1 MRMEMEGKEPLIVL
15 FGVPVLTAGIV
26 LASMYFGRLQVPQA
40 IQVSAPVSL
49 SPNLNADL
57 RVPANGF
64 RVEVPPAQIHEV
76 VKEVVRVPDVS
87 VVNQVPQA
95 PAPYVEVRVPESR
108 ASAPLPSEKTG
119 EADAPTANAKPVIE
133 TRAPHESDAAPETQ
147 PTSVT
152 GEQLVT
158 REGALLPPPNDRP
171 KEAAK
176 SGR

>member
-57 RVPANGF
+57 RVPANSF
-64 RVEVPPAQIHEV
+64 RIDVPPAQIHEV
-76 VKEVVRVPDVS
+76 VKEVVRVPDIS

-95 PAPYVEVRVPESR
+95 PAPHVEVRVPE
-108 ASAPLPSEKTG
+108 PLP
-119 EADAPTANAKPVIE
+119 A
-133 TRAPHESDAAPETQ
+133 
-147 PTSVT
+147 VT
-152 GEQLVT
+152 GEQPVT
-158 REGALLPPPNDRP
+158 REGALLPPPNDRS

-176 SGR
+176 TGR

>member
-26 LASMYFGRLQVPQA
+26 LASMYFGRLQVPQT

-49 SPNLNADL
+49 APNLSADL
-57 RVPANGF
+57 RVPADGF
-64 RVEVPPAQIHEV
+64 RIDVPPAQIHEV

-95 PAPYVEVRVPESR
+95 PAPYVEVRVPEPR
-108 ASAPLPSEKTG
+108 APEPLPAAKAP
-119 EADAPTANAKPVIE
+119 EADAPTANAKPVLE
-133 TRAPHESDAAPETQ
+133 TDATPETQ

-152 GEQLVT
+152 GEQPVT

-176 SGR
+176 TGR